1 MAGYVKATG
10 LLQVQ
15 NHGNSSWVKIP
26 LTYIKIEEYQ
36 VTPDQMLDLDSYRAE
51 TGVLLRPNVLSHTAT
66 KVEFNTPHIYRPDL
80 NALLKIIKDGY
91 IDSKAHDLQLKYYDQ
106 YTDAYKTGHFYVPD
120 IQFTIN
126 HINENTGEIL
136 YNPVR
141 IAFIEY

>member
-15 NHGNSSWVKIP
+15 NSGTSSWVKIP
-26 LTYIKIEEYQ
+26 LKYIKIEEYQ
-36 VTPDQMLDLDSYRAE
+36 VTPDQMLDLDSYRSE
-51 TGVLLRPNVLSHTAT
+51 TGVLLRNPLSHTAT

-80 NALLKIIKDGY
+80 NALLKIIKDGF
-91 IDSKAHDLQLKYYDQ
+91 ISAKARDVKLKYYDQ
-106 YTDAYKTGHFYVPD
+106 YTDDYKTGHFYVPD
-120 IQFTIN
+120 IEFTIN
-126 HINENTGEIL
+126 HIDEDAGTIL

>member
-1 MAGYVKATG
+1 MAYVKANG
-10 LLQVQ
+10 VIAVK
-15 NHGNSSWVKIP
+15 NSGTWVKIP
-26 LTYIKIEEYQ
+26 LDYIKLEEYQ

-51 TGVLLRPNVLSHTAT
+51 TGVLLRNVLSHTAT
-66 KVEFNTPHIYRPDL
+66 KVEFTTPHIRRPDL
-80 NALLKIIKDGY
+80 NALLKIISDGY
-91 IDSKAHDLQLKYYDQ
+91 ISAKAHDVQLQYYDQ

-126 HINENTGEIL
+126 HINEDTGEIL

>member
-15 NHGNSSWVKIP
+15 NHGTSSWVKIP
-26 LTYIKIEEYQ
+26 LKYMKIEEYQ
-36 VTPDQMLDLDSYRAE
+36 VAPDQMLDLESYRSE
-51 TGVLLRPNVLSHTAT
+51 TGVLLRNPLSHTAT
-66 KVEFNTPHIYRPDL
+66 KVEFNTPHLYRPDL

-91 IDSKAHDLQLKYYDQ
+91 ISTKARDVQRQYYDQ

-126 HINENTGEIL
+126 HINEDTGEIL

>member
-36 VTPDQMLDLDSYRAE
+36 VTPDQMLDLDSYRSE
-51 TGVLLRPNVLSHTAT
+51 TGVLIRNALTHTAT
-66 KVEFNTPHIYRPDL
+66 KVEFTTPHIRRPDL
-80 NALLKIIKDGY
+80 NALLKIISDGY
-91 IDSKAHDLQLKYYDQ
+91 INSKEHDVKLKYYDQ
-106 YTDAYKTGHFYVPD
+106 YTDDYKTGHFYVPD
-120 IQFTIN
+120 IEFTIN
-126 HINENTGEIL
+126 HINEDTGEIL